1 MACRANQL
9 GSITSTPRETLDE
22 GKVNASMLM
31 EADLPEDIEALRAFA
46 LEGSR
51 KLAELMAAK
60 GEADAEIERL
70 QSIIDAFMR
79 RRFGPRSEQLDPE
92 QLQLGLEDVET
103 ALGQARAEREAATGP
118 ARGERP
124 RKTNRGSLPAHL
136 ERIEQVVDVDDKA
149 CPCCGGTLHQI
160 GEDVAERLDVIPTT
174 FRVLVTRRP
183 RYGCRSCESAV
194 VQAPARIV
202 EGGIPTEALIAQVL
216 VAKYAD
222 HLPLY
227 RQAQIYARQG
237 VQLDR
242 STLADWVGRAAWYL
256 RPLRDHILER
266 LRRSE
271 RLFAD
276 ETTAPVLDPGRG
288 RTKTGQLW
296 AYARDDRLWGGNDL
310 PMVAYVYAAD
320 RKSERAEAHL
330 GDFAG
335 ILQVDGYGG
344 YTALAKRRQQ
354 IQLAFCWSHVRR
366 KFYELADKSP
376 VATEVLRR
384 IAQVLGGRKPG
395 PQLLRGGITGHF
407 ALDAGR
413 VVDLD
418 NLMPVC
424 RIGELQTQNFSIF
437 ACLLKPIG
445 CMFAFRFCLNNRDRE
460 VGSITKNEVR
470 PLLASTSR
478 LTANE
483 DNSAIGESALLVDSV
498 RRTIPPGFHQL
509 GDYFLAAGVRFC
521 GHVGPQA
528 HKKSYNLAACD
539 PPDRSSPANGATLI
553 SPSRFRAWAMS

>member
-1 MACRANQL
+1 
-9 GSITSTPRETLDE
+9 
-22 GKVNASMLM
+22 MLM

-46 LEGSR
+46 LEQVRILASER
-51 KLAELMAAK
+51 AAAAELALAK

-79 RRFGPRSEQLDPE
+79 HRFGARSEQLDPD

-103 ALGQARAEREAATGP
+103 ALGQARAAREAASP
-118 ARGERP
+118 QSKSDRQ

-136 ERIEQVVDVDDKA
+136 ERIEQVVDIENKA
-149 CPCCGGTLHQI
+149 CPCCGGALHQI
-160 GEDVAERLDVIPTT
+160 GEDVAERLDVVPTT

-194 VQAPARIV
+194 VQAPAPARIV

-216 VAKYAD
+216 VVKYAD

-237 VQLDR
+237 IQLDR

-256 RPLRDHILER
+256 RPLRDHVLER

-296 AYARDDRLWGGNDL
+296 AYARDDRPWDGKDP

-320 RKSERAEAHL
+320 RKGERAEAHL

-335 ILQVDGYGG
+335 ILQMDGYGG
-344 YTALAKRRQQ
+344 YAALAKRRQQ

-384 IAQVLGGRKPG
+384 IAMLYVIEDEIRGSTAEQRREVRAERSRIVVND
-395 PQLLRGGITGHF
+395 LRQY
-407 ALDAGR
+407 LDARLRQVSAKSKLAEAIRYALNRWAGLTVFLDDGR
-413 VVDLD
+413 VELD
-418 NLMPVC
+418 SNTVE
-424 RIGELQTQNFSIF
+424 RSIRPIALNRKNALF
-437 ACLLKPIG
+437 A
-445 CMFAFRFCLNNRDRE
+445 
-460 VGSITKNEVR
+460 GSDEGG
-470 PLLASTSR
+470 
-478 LTANE
+478 
-483 DNSAIGESALLVDSV
+483 DNWAVI
-498 RRTIPPGFHQL
+498 
-509 GDYFLAAGVRFC
+509 
-521 GHVGPQA
+521 
-528 HKKSYNLAACD
+528 
-539 PPDRSSPANGATLI
+539 ATLI
-553 SPSRFRAWAMS
+553 ENCKITGINPHAWMTDTLTKLANGHPANSVGELMPWIAVA